1 MLCTRVTRD
10 QAEGTTKSEF
20 RMFQSPTFPTVVFT
34 SAEMLYWQP
43 DALPRSPFFPTL
55 MHLCSAWERHIV
67 LQRQPA
73 ANQLVLA
80 PRKADW
86 QKSLS
91 KALKECHADLRSDM
105 PRDIAAREW
114 WTRFIGS
121 SELDGRPASGLFVM
135 PGPEFVAQ
143 FSHFAPLP
151 WHLPVYTGD
160 EMVQAASH
168 VARPTPSYC
177 ILPLASLQAPPAS
190 SSARTAPRAVFATAS
205 SLRLP

>member
-160 EMVQAASH
+160 EMVQVQAASH
-168 VARPTPSYC
+168 VTPHRVTVSS
-177 ILPLASLQAPPAS
+177 SLQAPPR
-190 SSARTAPRAVFATAS
+190 ARTVPRAVFATATATT
-205 SLRLP
+205 LP